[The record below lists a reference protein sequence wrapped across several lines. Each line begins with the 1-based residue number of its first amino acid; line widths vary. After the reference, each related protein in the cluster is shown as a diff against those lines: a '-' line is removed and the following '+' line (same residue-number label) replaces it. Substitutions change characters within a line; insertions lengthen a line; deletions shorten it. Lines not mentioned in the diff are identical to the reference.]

1 MHNPFSWDYM
11 RTMPGPSEVFGPFA
25 IIFLVIFGFGFVLA
39 VFLYNDGARRYT
51 NHALKRRTIRRGAGI
66 SMVVFGLG
74 LFFFG
79 VRLLQINPFSFGERI
94 WLWLSFVSAL
104 AMAAYFA
111 YYTRTVYRDALTAYE
126 ADRQKRQYLS
136 TAAAAAGQRVD
147 SNAHPYAPRR
157 PVKRKKR

>member
-1 MHNPFSWDYM
+1 MDNPFSWDYM
-11 RTMPGPSEVFGPFA
+11 KTMPGPSEVFGPFA
-25 IIFLVIFGFGFVLA
+25 ILFLIIFGFGFLMA

-51 NHALKRRTIRRGAGI
+51 NHALKRRTIRRGSGI
-66 SMVVFGLG
+66 AMVVFGIG

-94 WLWLSFVSAL
+94 WLWLSFL
-104 AMAAYFA
+104 AAIIMVAYFA
-111 YYTRTVYRDALTAYE
+111 YYIRTVYRDELTAYE
-126 ADRQKRQYLS
+126 AERQKRQYLR

-147 SNAHPYAPRR
+147 STAHPYAPRR